1 MDILKQLNT
10 IATPTTTLFIGK
22 FMPFHEGHK
31 LILDTL
37 IESGDKVKLGIKRD
51 IKSDEL
57 KELKKELKDIYGFDI
72 EIVELGW
79 FDRIG
84 HGRGTGYAFDRIPTP
99 KDMEVISSSKI
110 RTQVKRWR
118 W

>member
-1 MDILKQLNT
+1 
-10 IATPTTTLFIGK
+10 
-22 FMPFHEGHK
+22 MPFHEGHK

-37 IESGDKVKLGIKRD
+37 IGNGDNVKLGIKRD

-57 KELKKELKDIYGFDI
+57 KELKKELKEIYGFDI

-84 HGRGTGYAFDRIPTP
+84 HGRGTGYTFDRIPTP

-110 RTQVKRWR
+110 RTQVKQWG
-118 W
+118 

>member
-1 MDILKQLNT
+1 
-10 IATPTTTLFIGK
+10 
-22 FMPFHEGHK
+22 MPFHEGHK

-37 IESGDKVKLGIKRD
+37 IGNGENVKLGIKRD

-57 KELKKELKDIYGFDI
+57 KKLKNELKEIYGFDI

-84 HGRGTGYAFDRIPTP
+84 HGRGTGYTFDRIPTP
-99 KDMEVISSSKI
+99 KDMEEISSSKI
-110 RTQVKRWR
+110 RKHWERKIKNEY
-118 W
+118 